1 MSSVLSRVRHY
12 FSSDQRAVRAFHSKR
27 FGFYRT
33 LITKFTASAGLKSLP
48 QIFEDIA
55 RDHAGRPL
63 GRVAAIWVDRWAR
76 FGGDLGMVWH
86 GTLPA
91 VEVSALA
98 FAQNAPDRRDFIAML
113 GRVEAVSKQIV
124 QAKKEAISAL
134 FVPGLLLCVLLA
146 MVSMYAYFGLPLT
159 LDAARDIPKEKWH
172 STLLAV
178 ESIAGVLQVSVP
190 IVVGSLI
197 GLTVLVVGSLDRWTG
212 KARNWADE
220 HLLPYQIYRTFTGA
234 LALSSI
240 SLMSQRST
248 VDVSVRELMLD
259 CEPWLQHKLA
269 AVASNIE
276 TFGQAEAAEAMD
288 VGLMDPETYITYC
301 DAIPGG
307 QAMALECA
315 AEFALST
322 ATETIRRRVKGVA
335 LVTICF
341 VVLAMVGQPVLQ
353 MSLRDALEVTMKTAY
368 ASS

>member
-1 MSSVLSRVRHY
+1 MNAIAAVRHY
-12 FSSDQRAVRAFHSKR
+12 FSREQRAVRSFQSKR
-27 FGFYRT
+27 FAFYRT
-33 LITKFTASAGLKSLP
+33 LITKLTASAGMKSLP

-55 RDHAGRPL
+55 RDHAGRAL

-76 FGGDLGMVWH
+76 FGGDLALVWH

-124 QAKKEAISAL
+124 QAKKEAISAF

-172 STLLAV
+172 SSLLAV
-178 ESIAGVLQVSVP
+178 QSIAGVLQIAVP
-190 IVVGSLI
+190 IIVCSLV
-197 GLTVLVVGSLDRWTG
+197 GLTVLVLGSLDRWTG
-212 KARNWADE
+212 KARSWADE
-220 HLLPYQIYRTFTGA
+220 HVLPYQIYRTFTGA
-234 LALSSI
+234 LAVSSI

-259 CEPWLQHKLA
+259 CEPWLQFKLA

-276 TFGQAEAAEAMD
+276 SFGQAEAAEAMD

-322 ATETIRRRVKGVA
+322 ATETIRRRVKVFA
-335 LVTICF
+335 LVIITF
-341 VVLAMVGQPVLQ
+341 VVLAMVGQPLVQ
-353 MSLRDALEVTMKTAY
+353 MNLRDALEITMKTAY
-368 ASS
+368 AGG